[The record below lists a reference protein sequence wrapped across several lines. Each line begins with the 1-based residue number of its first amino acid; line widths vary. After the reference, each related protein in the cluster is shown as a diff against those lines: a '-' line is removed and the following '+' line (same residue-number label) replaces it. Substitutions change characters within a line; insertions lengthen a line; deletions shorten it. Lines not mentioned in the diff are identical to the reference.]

1 MNTVKHTG
9 IMTQQDNDN
18 MNYMSCDNSNFT
30 DTHYA
35 VALVLWTLV

>member
-1 MNTVKHTG
+1 MNIIKQTG

-18 MNYMSCDNSNFT
+18 MNYMSCDNSNFI

-35 VALVLWTLV
+35 VTLVLSALL